1 MWHIIGECL
10 ERSRSMEGW
19 ERWLTRCR
27 CEVLE
32 NVFERTEEDVF
43 SREANNTY
51 GYMGEGNYASNIKKQ
66 GKSHTSGLTK
76 PNMEGKLNIPPLQ
89 QIRIGD
95 DSFFRHTIPLKSF
108 PSSPGI
114 RYTAFHT
121 MQMRNAEERGQICFF
136 KRIWH
141 YINIFGIIL
150 VLTIT

>member
-19 ERWLTRCR
+19 ERWFTRSR
-27 CEVLE
+27 CEVQE

-76 PNMEGKLNIPPLQ
+76 PNMEGIEHEKNVQKTVL
-89 QIRIGD
+89 R
-95 DSFFRHTIPLKSF
+95 RHLRSDLCASGGNSHRK
-108 PSSPGI
+108 
-114 RYTAFHT
+114 
-121 MQMRNAEERGQICFF
+121 
-136 KRIWH
+136 
-141 YINIFGIIL
+141 
-150 VLTIT
+150 

>member
-19 ERWLTRCR
+19 ERWVTRSR
-27 CEVLE
+27 CEVQE

-76 PNMEGKLNIPPLQ
+76 PNMEGIQFPFQLFVKSLYLRIQTHFVIPFLGYSIRFARSFGNICAQKARFLQ
-89 QIRIGD
+89 PRQR
-95 DSFFRHTIPLKSF
+95 K
-108 PSSPGI
+108 
-114 RYTAFHT
+114 
-121 MQMRNAEERGQICFF
+121 E
-136 KRIWH
+136 
-141 YINIFGIIL
+141 
-150 VLTIT
+150 VV